1 MDFLLQFGPSHYND
15 LFRCDHP
22 YFGRDGKGDISEF
35 VATYKKNYALTNG
48 KGLIC
53 IPSGNHDSQRMRK
66 YLDPEE
72 MKLAFA
78 FLFSMPGAPF
88 LYYGDEIG
96 MRQLDIPSV
105 EGGYE
110 RTGARTPDAVGTLRP
125 RTAAFHPRRPE
136 WLYTPL
142 DPAADAP
149 TVESQQDDPDSL
161 LNESAQ
167 THRGAPCQPRARRGR
182 FDFLCLVR
190 KRRRAAA
197 LPAGSRRPAGACRAE
212 PVPQKPASCPCAFTA
227 RQVLYAHGQAA
238 ALADGVLQM
247 AGESATFI
255 EV

>member
-1 MDFLLQFGPSHYND
+1 M
-15 LFRCDHP
+15 LFR
-22 YFGRDGKGDISEF
+22 S
-35 VATYKKNYALTNG
+35 
-48 KGLIC
+48 
-53 IPSGNHDSQRMRK
+53 RK

-110 RTGARTPDAVGTLRP
+110 RTGARTPMQWDA
-125 RTAAFHPRRPE
+125 AAKNSGFSPAPAE

-161 LNESAQ
+161 LNE
-167 THRGAPCQPRARRGR
+167 
-182 FDFLCLVR
+182 VR
-190 KRRRAAA
+190 KLIAVRRANPA
-197 LPAGSRRPAGACRAE
+197 LGVDGSISFVWCEKGGEPLLYLREAE
-212 PVPQKPASCPCAFTA
+212 GQRVLVALNPSAKPASCPCAFTA
-227 RQVLYAHGQAA
+227 KQVLYAHGQAA
-238 ALADGVLQM
+238 ALAGGVLQM

>member
-1 MDFLLQFGPSHYND
+1 
-15 LFRCDHP
+15 
-22 YFGRDGKGDISEF
+22 
-35 VATYKKNYALTNG
+35 
-48 KGLIC
+48 
-53 IPSGNHDSQRMRK
+53 MRK

-105 EGGYE
+105 EGWYE
-110 RTGARTPDAVGTLRP
+110 RTGARTPMQWDA
-125 RTAAFHPRRPE
+125 AAKNSGFSPAPAE

-161 LNESAQ
+161 LNEVRKLIAV
-167 THRGAPCQPRARRGR
+167 RRANPRARRGR

-212 PVPQKPASCPCAFTA
+212 PVRKTGLLPLRLY
-227 RQVLYAHGQAA
+227 RQAGSLRHGQAA